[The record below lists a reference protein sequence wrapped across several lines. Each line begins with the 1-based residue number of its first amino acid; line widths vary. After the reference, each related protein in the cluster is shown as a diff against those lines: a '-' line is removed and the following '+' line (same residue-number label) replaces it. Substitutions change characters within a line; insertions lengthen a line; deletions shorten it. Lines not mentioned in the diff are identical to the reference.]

1 MLAVGEHLWGCV
13 DEMALRMSSGL
24 AGGVGCSNEE
34 LCGALSGGAMLIGG
48 VCGRTGPD
56 QDDAECNRL
65 VCAYRDRF
73 TAELG
78 TTRCFD
84 LRESGFGGEGQWP
97 CSTLVER
104 AAGILLEVLSEAASQ
119 GNASA

>member
-1 MLAVGEHLWGCV
+1 
-13 DEMALRMSSGL
+13 
-24 AGGVGCSNEE
+24 
-34 LCGALSGGAMLIGG
+34 MLIGG

-73 TAELG
+73 RAELG

-84 LRESGFGGEGQWP
+84 LRESGFGSEGQWP

-104 AAGILLEVLSEAASQ
+104 ATRILLEVLAEVAPL
-119 GNASA
+119 GNASALPERRTAKSG